1 MLTNTVFSLI
11 NAVYIGGDPSAQQEN
26 LNPGKVRTWGA
37 GSDNITV
44 IEAAKTKFTNLTFYL
59 LSSKK
64 EFQKKKKREKN
75 KQQQP
80 LHNNTKQN
88 KSITHLV
95 LRGQGL

>member
-64 EFQKKKKREKN
+64 KFPKKKPEKN